1 MKIIITESQSNTLK
15 KRILVLIKEY
25 GLENAGKAVGSIDN
39 LLMILNIKTPM
50 DFLHLFDDL
59 DIVQSEEEKNL
70 TLFRYKPNQNLM
82 IYNRKYYV
90 VYFDYNEIWSVLEG
104 KFGLNYSE
112 TQRLTKEW
120 LAEVYKLRGI
130 TTENWEIAPFRQSWL
145 RSTI

>member
-1 MKIIITESQSNTLK
+1 MKQLIKKILK
-15 KRILVLIKEY
+15 EETSGKYKLIRMIKEY
-25 GLENAGKAVGSIDN
+25 GLENAGKAVGGVDN

-50 DFLHLFDDL
+50 DFLHLFEDL
-59 DIVQSEEEKNL
+59 DVVQSEEEKNW

-112 TQRLTKEW
+112 IQRLTEGW
-120 LAEVYKLRGI
+120 LAETYKLRGV
-130 TTENWEIAPFRQSWL
+130 TTLPGIWINVKHVG
-145 RSTI
+145 